1 MIGVGERAPL
11 PRPGNDEGHTA
22 RNERRLLEGNVL
34 KEPVGT
40 CWLEPDLGEVRREIT
55 IPSVPSLPSV
65 VKAFL
70 SVLTFFVPYP
80 ASAGKAL
87 TTEEREDREERW
99 LTARQG

>member
-1 MIGVGERAPL
+1 M
-11 PRPGNDEGHTA
+11 
-22 RNERRLLEGNVL
+22 L

-40 CWLEPDLGEVRREIT
+40 CWLEPDLGEVRRDVVRREIT

-70 SVLTFFVPYP
+70 SVLTFFGPYP